1 MIFLEH
7 IFFRASHIQYKTV
20 LKLPLLHWDTTLSHI
35 SPSPRQRVLNHT
47 ASHDKRMKKK
57 EKKKKEKN
65 RRSEGR
71 LAGEGEMCRC
81 KVRSEI
87 RSQVRNV
94 RGAGQCT
101 DWMGGGMERRRCEE
115 MDEVLGKF
123 GLR

>member
-7 IFFRASHIQYKTV
+7 IFFRALHILYKTV
-20 LKLPLLHWDTTLSHI
+20 LKLPLLHWDTMLSHI
-35 SPSPRQRVLNHT
+35 SPVPRQRVLNHT
-47 ASHDKRMKKK
+47 ASHGKRMKKK
-57 EKKKKEKN
+57 EEKN
-65 RRSEGR
+65 RRREGQ
-71 LAGEGEMCRC
+71 LAVEGEMCRC

-94 RGAGQCT
+94 RDAGQCT
-101 DWMGGGMERRRCEE
+101 DWMGGGMERRWCGE